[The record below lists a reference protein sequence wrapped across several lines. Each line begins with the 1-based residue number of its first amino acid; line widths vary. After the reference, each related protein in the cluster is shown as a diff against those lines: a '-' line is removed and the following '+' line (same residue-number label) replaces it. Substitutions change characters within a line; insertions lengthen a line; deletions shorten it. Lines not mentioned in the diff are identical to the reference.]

1 MLLPE
6 QQQIATALGYEPLTE
21 ADGQEQYPVECCFQ
35 DPLKGQLPY
44 NGAVRKNKKGVLMY
58 YWIPKGRN
66 YKDEQEDLIGWYE
79 VPTMEDIEEWT
90 FDSICL
96 TPTYDEV
103 EPDHPDSWLSLLGM
117 I

>member
-6 QQQIATALGYEPLTE
+6 QVAIATVLGYEPLSTE
-21 ADGQEQYPVECCFQ
+21 AEGQEQYPIECCFQ

-44 NGAVRKNKKGVLMY
+44 NGAVRKKKGVLMY

-66 YKDEQEDLIGWYE
+66 YRHEQDLIGWYE
-79 VPTMEDIEEWT
+79 VPTMENIEEWT

-96 TPTYDEV
+96 TPADDEV
-103 EPDHPDSWLSLLGM
+103 EPDHPDSWLSLLGL

>member
-6 QQQIATALGYEPLTE
+6 QISMATALGYEPLTE

-66 YKDEQEDLIGWYE
+66 YRNEADDLTGWYD

-90 FDSICL
+90 FDSCCL
-96 TPTYDEV
+96 SPANDHV
-103 EPDHPDSWLSLLGM
+103 EQDHPDSWLSLLGL